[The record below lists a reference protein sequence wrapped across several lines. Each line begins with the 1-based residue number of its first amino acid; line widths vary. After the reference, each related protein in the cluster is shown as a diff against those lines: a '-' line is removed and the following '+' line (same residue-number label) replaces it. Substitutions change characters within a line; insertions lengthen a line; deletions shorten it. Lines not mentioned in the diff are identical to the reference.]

1 MIEAVRQRFR
11 VLQTRPRSSHPA
23 MTQTQLRFVKFVIYV
38 ACLLPLCWL
47 IYAALNDA
55 LGANPIEVVTRRLGE
70 WGLQLLLVTLCMTPL
85 RDILKQPWPIQIRRL
100 LGLFAFFYVVLHFI
114 TYLWL
119 DQFFDWPE
127 IWADIVKR
135 PFITFGMLAVI
146 GLLPLAITSNRFS
159 QRMLAGKWRKLHQLI
174 YPISILAVLHFFW
187 LVKADMLRP
196 TILSLCLGLL
206 LLYRFIKRQQRRRN
220 G

>member
-1 MIEAVRQRFR
+1 MTVR
-11 VLQTRPRSSHPA
+11 
-23 MTQTQLRFVKFVIYV
+23 QLRFVKFVIYV
-38 ACLLPLCWL
+38 ACLLPLSWL

-85 RDILKQPWPIQIRRL
+85 RDILKQPWPIQLRRL
-100 LGLFAFFYVVLHFI
+100 LGLFAFFYVVLHFL

-119 DQFFDWPE
+119 DQFFDWSE

-135 PFITFGMLAVI
+135 PFITFGMLAVV

-159 QRMLAGKWRKLHQLI
+159 QRKLGGKWRKLHQLI
-174 YPISILAVLHFFW
+174 YPICILAVLHFFW
-187 LVKADMLRP
+187 LVKADTLRP
-196 TILSLCLGLL
+196 TVLSLCLGFL
-206 LLYRFIKRQQRRRN
+206 LLYRFIKWQRRARRV
-220 G
+220 

>member
-1 MIEAVRQRFR
+1 MGLAAIARH
-11 VLQTRPRSSHPA
+11 LMHDPITGYPQTTLANTDS
-23 MTQTQLRFVKFVIYV
+23 T
-38 ACLLPLCWL
+38 
-47 IYAALNDA
+47 AAWS
-55 LGANPIEVVTRRLGE
+55 IRL
-70 WGLQLLLVTLCMTPL
+70 
-85 RDILKQPWPIQIRRL
+85 
-100 LGLFAFFYVVLHFI
+100 FHFI

-159 QRMLAGKWRKLHQLI
+159 QRKLGGKWRKLHQLI

-206 LLYRFIKRQQRRRN
+206 LLYRLIKRQQRRRN

>member
-1 MIEAVRQRFR
+1 MTR
-11 VLQTRPRSSHPA
+11 V
-23 MTQTQLRFVKFVIYV
+23 QLRVVKLFIYL
-38 ACLLPLCWL
+38 ACFLPLVWL
-47 IYAALNDA
+47 FYAALNDA

-70 WGLQLLLVTLCMTPL
+70 WGLQLLLITLCMTPL
-85 RDILKQPWPIQIRRL
+85 RDIIKQPWPIQIRRL
-100 LGLFAFFYVVLHFI
+100 LGLFAFFFVILHFI

-127 IWADIVKR
+127 IWADIIKR
-135 PFITFGMLAVI
+135 PFITFGMLAVV
-146 GLLPLAITSNRFS
+146 GLVPLAITSNRYS
-159 QRMLAGKWRKLHQLI
+159 QRRLAGGWRKLHRLI

-196 TILSLCLGLL
+196 AVMSLCLGLL
-206 LLYRFIKRQQRRRN
+206 LLYRIIKRQQASKR

>member
-1 MIEAVRQRFR
+1 MTVR
-11 VLQTRPRSSHPA
+11 
-23 MTQTQLRFVKFVIYV
+23 QLRFVKFVIYV
-38 ACLLPLCWL
+38 ACLLPLSWL

-85 RDILKQPWPIQIRRL
+85 RDILKQPWPIQLRRL
-100 LGLFAFFYVVLHFI
+100 LGLFAFFYVVLHFL

-119 DQFFDWPE
+119 DQFFDWSE

-135 PFITFGMLAVI
+135 PFITFGMLAVV

-159 QRMLAGKWRKLHQLI
+159 QRKLGGKWRKLHQLI
-174 YPISILAVLHFFW
+174 FPIL
-187 LVKADMLRP
+187 
-196 TILSLCLGLL
+196 
-206 LLYRFIKRQQRRRN
+206 
-220 G
+220 

>member
-1 MIEAVRQRFR
+1 
-11 VLQTRPRSSHPA
+11 

-38 ACLLPLCWL
+38 ACLLPLSWL
-47 IYAALNDA
+47 VYAALNNA

-135 PFITFGMLAVI
+135 PFITLGMLAVI

-206 LLYRFIKRQQRRRN
+206 LLYRLVKRHHGRRN